1 MRMKQSLLITAPL
14 ASLVLMGCKDETI
27 SGYAD
32 RKAVWKLLEIDRK
45 PFDADATISF
55 PDQGQIVGQAPCN
68 RYSSEQ
74 KAPYPWFEIGPIAAT
89 RMACDALDKESRYF
103 TALTQMRQI
112 EAQGDMLIM
121 SNEAGRQMVF
131 LAQR

>member
-1 MRMKQSLLITAPL
+1 MKQTFLITAAIAAFTL
-14 ASLVLMGCKDETI
+14 AGCKDETI

-32 RKAVWKLLEIDRK
+32 RKVAWKLLEIDRK
-45 PFDADATISF
+45 PFDADATIAF
-55 PDQGQIVGQAPCN
+55 PKHGQIVGQAPCN
-68 RYSSEQ
+68 SYTSEQ

-89 RMACDALDKESRYF
+89 RKACDAMDEESRFF
-103 TALTQMRQI
+103 TALTQMREI

>member
-1 MRMKQSLLITAPL
+1 MKNTLLITATL
-14 ASLVLMGCKDETI
+14 AALTLVGCKDETI
-27 SGYAD
+27 SGFAD

-55 PDQGQIVGQAPCN
+55 PKPGLINGQAPCN
-68 RYSSEQ
+68 TYSSEQ

-89 RMACDALDKESRYF
+89 RMACEDMDAESNYF
-103 TALTQMRQI
+103 TALTQMRQV
-112 EAQGDMLIM
+112 ETSGDMLIM

>member
-1 MRMKQSLLITAPL
+1 MKNALLITATA
-14 ASLVLMGCKDETI
+14 ASLMLMGCKDETI

-45 PFDADATISF
+45 PFDANATISF
-55 PDQGQIVGQAPCN
+55 PKLGQIVGDAPCN

-89 RMACDALDKESRYF
+89 RMTCDAQAEEDKYF
-103 TALTQMRQI
+103 KALGQMRQV
-112 EAQGDMLIM
+112 ETSGDMLIM